1 MNFVYYVKHLNFCA
15 KNSPNCLNLAPKF
28 KHLPFVY
35 KVNLVL
41 TYEIRPFWIFF
52 KQCDIESI
60 LWCFRS
66 TYFSSVLA
74 TCSVQVSNLR
84 ASRAAN
90 NSICACKFFTSSRQ
104 QTIGKLEGGIWRYLH
119 LLLLFLDHYY
129 QSMLATFLV
138 ITGRAHRT
146 NCGPRTTWKTVVK
159 VAQKTHFTLGF
170 VGCSG
175 CVRYDYCC
183 SLFCV

>member
-1 MNFVYYVKHLNFCA
+1 MSSRFTQRRRDLA
-15 KNSPNCLNLAPKF
+15 KIKDLTRCLHRSKRYQLYGVLEVFGLLA
-28 KHLPFVY
+28 
-35 KVNLVL
+35 
-41 TYEIRPFWIFF
+41 I
-52 KQCDIESI
+52 
-60 LWCFRS
+60 
-66 TYFSSVLA
+66 
-74 TCSVQVSNLR
+74 VSNLR

-104 QTIGKLEGGIWRYLH
+104 QTIGKLEGGIGGTYLH

-129 QSMLATFLV
+129 PSMLATFLV

-170 VGCSG
+170 VSG
-175 CVRYDYCC
+175 WVRYDYCC
-183 SLFCV
+183 CSLFLCVSHPLWL

>member
-1 MNFVYYVKHLNFCA
+1 M
-15 KNSPNCLNLAPKF
+15 KF
-28 KHLPFVY
+28 DLFG
-35 KVNLVL
+35 
-41 TYEIRPFWIFF
+41 
-52 KQCDIESI
+52 
-60 LWCFRS
+60 
-66 TYFSSVLA
+66 YFSNSVILSPSLWGVLEALIFPSVLA